1 MIRSGQ
7 GDGCR
12 AIVPLL
18 EPGISID
25 AADAVMLV
33 ILTNARRQKYNR
45 DIWCFRDRAWRM
57 C

>member
-25 AADAVMLV
+25 AADASH
-33 ILTNARRQKYNR
+33 I
-45 DIWCFRDRAWRM
+45 DEC
-57 C
+57 